1 MNYIWSALILISL
14 VFAVINGRV
23 DETVAALFSG
33 ADSAVKAVLA
43 MAGVFCFWSGVLKI
57 SEKSGFSAVISKLI
71 SPVIGLLFPKL
82 KKGDK
87 AREHITM
94 NVVANLLGMGN
105 AATPSGINAMTELDR
120 LNGGSP
126 HMSNEMCLLVVMNT
140 ASIQL
145 IPTTILSLR
154 TASQNPTAVVVP
166 IWIASTVSLAAAL
179 GAMLLINKGRA
190 RR

>member
-1 MNYIWSALILISL
+1 MNYIWPVLILVSL
-14 VFAVINGRV
+14 VFAVINGRI
-23 DETVAALFSG
+23 DETVSALFSG

-71 SPVIGLLFPKL
+71 SPVIALLFPKL
-82 KKGDK
+82 KKGDR

-105 AATPSGINAMTELDR
+105 AATPSGINAMAELDK
-120 LNGGSP
+120 LNGGSA
-126 HMSNEMCLLVVMNT
+126 HISKEMCLLVVMNT

-154 TASQNPTAVVVP
+154 TASVNPTAVVVP
-166 IWIASTVSLAAAL
+166 IWIASVVSLVASV
-179 GAMLLINKGRA
+179 GAMMLIN
-190 RR
+190 RRWSGK